1 MKISKMAF
9 LRFCLLVTAVL
20 IMSLFAGCVKNVV
33 SYGNGKELAVGKSA
47 TVADLTAGSTME
59 EANRVQAFKSKEKA
73 NYDRHYANG
82 LYFKDYTAI
91 KERLN
96 QEFSRWME
104 AQMAVELK
112 KVKDRWVKNGATN
125 LKDDTELLVKGKIEC
140 YNDILENVQANNMP
154 IEEVLKDA
162 KNIRSITAEIYSFEN
177 MKTKGDDTYFTA
189 PSVEAL
195 VNVRNPIITR
205 GIPFEARISS
215 HEKEIL
221 KKYSLDDLRGM
232 ENLRGILDDIS
243 TNTAVTFYEGI
254 ESREGGVSSDSII
267 CESTL
272 KSLKDRYGEDFVL
285 LYRKADFSTFYAP
298 KRDAAIRFEAD
309 RFSSR
314 YLAVTAQKMM
324 SDAVTK
330 VLEEN
335 GASDHVVQFT
345 APNTSDSMKEEL
357 TMPYE
362 VKGIKD
368 PLKFVKEDFP
378 QGFETSLYYLYE
390 EGENVDFEELKRISL
405 AVKDLLNK
413 DSCMMV
419 YFYKVDAMG
428 QKVLVDLFKQH
439 TASEYFTRPRL
450 GGLNLSDMYRTR
462 TESEGFRY
470 LDVYGTR
477 EEYMLYYGS
486 PPIEITLS
494 GEELFEKHK
503 RKDIWGN

>member
-1 MKISKMAF
+1 MKISKMAL

-47 TVADLTAGSTME
+47 TVADLTAGSAME

-82 LYFKDYTAI
+82 LYFKDYTAT

-177 MKTKGDDTYFTA
+177 MKTKGDDKYFTA
-189 PSVEAL
+189 PSLEAL

-221 KKYSLDDLRGM
+221 KKFSLNDLQGM
-232 ENLRGILDDIS
+232 ENLRGVLDDFSANSIAS
-243 TNTAVTFYEGI
+243 FYEGT
-254 ESREGGVSSDSII
+254 ESRDGILLSDSVIY
-267 CESTL
+267 EL
-272 KSLKDRYGEDFVL
+272 ESLKARYGEDFVY
-285 LYRKADFSTFYAP
+285 LYSKADYSTFYAP
-298 KRDAAIRFEAD
+298 KRDTSIRFEAD

-314 YLAVTAQKMM
+314 YLAVTAQKLM
-324 SDAVTK
+324 SDAVNK

-345 APNTSDSMKEEL
+345 APVTSASVKEEL
-357 TMPYE
+357 TMSYD
-362 VKGIKD
+362 VKGIQD
-368 PLKFVKEDFP
+368 PLHFLKEDFP
-378 QGFETSLYYLYE
+378 QGFQTSLYYLYE
-390 EGENVDFEELKRISL
+390 EGENIDFEELKRISL
-405 AVKDLLNK
+405 AVNSLLNET
-413 DSCMMV
+413 SCMLV
-419 YFYKVDAMG
+419 YFYKVDEMG

-450 GGLNLSDMYRTR
+450 GGLNLTEMYRTR

-477 EEYMLYYGS
+477 DEYMLYYGS
-486 PPIEITLS
+486 PPLETALS
-494 GEELFEKHK
+494 GEELFEKYK